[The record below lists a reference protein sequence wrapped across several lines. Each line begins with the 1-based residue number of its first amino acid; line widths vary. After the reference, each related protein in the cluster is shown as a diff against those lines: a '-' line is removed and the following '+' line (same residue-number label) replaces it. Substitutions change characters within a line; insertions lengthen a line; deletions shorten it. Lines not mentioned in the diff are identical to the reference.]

1 MDGAT
6 NEPMQPIRDWFRRHF
21 SNRQVVILTTILVGA
36 TLVIVF
42 FADMLIPVIA
52 AVVIAYLLQG
62 FVARLEGFGLN
73 HTLAAWVVFLAFM
86 AFFLVVVLGLLP
98 LLFRQMSQLLQ
109 QIPLLISEA
118 QHALLQLPEQYP
130 DFITVDQV
138 RQFTMRLRTELV
150 LMTQSLLSYSVSSIV
165 AVVTAVVYLILVPVL
180 VFFFVKDRSRILTWL
195 TGFLPNER
203 QLTARVWSE
212 VNAQIANYVR
222 GKFLEILIVGVVT
235 YVVFGFLG
243 LRYALLLS
251 VLTGFSV
258 LIPYVGATAVTLP
271 VAAVAYLQHGFTA
284 PFGYALIAYGVIQ
297 ALDGNLLAPLLLGE
311 AVNIHPVAIIV
322 AILFF
327 GGLWGFWG
335 VFFAIPLAT
344 VVNAVLRAWPKT
356 AAAAGGGASD
366 P

>member
-1 MDGAT
+1 
-6 NEPMQPIRDWFRRHF
+6 MQPLRDWFRRHF
-21 SNRQVVILTTILVGA
+21 SNRQVVILTTILVVA

-42 FADMLIPVIA
+42 FADMLVPVIA

-62 FVARLEGFGLN
+62 FVSRLEGLGLG
-73 HTLAAWVVFLAFM
+73 HTIAAWIVFLAFM
-86 AFFLVVVLGLLP
+86 AFFLVAAFGLLP
-98 LLFRQMSQLLQ
+98 LLFRQMTQLLQ

-118 QHALLQLPEQYP
+118 QHALLRLPEQYP

-150 LMTQSLLSYSVSSIV
+150 LMTQALVSYSVSSIV
-165 AVVTAVVYLILVPVL
+165 AVITAVVYLILVPVL
-180 VFFFVKDRSRILTWL
+180 VFFFVKDRSRIVAWL
-195 TGFLPNER
+195 TGFLPSER
-203 QLTARVWSE
+203 QLTTRVWSE
-212 VNAQIANYVR
+212 VNAQIGNYVR

-235 YVVFGFLG
+235 YVVFGVLG

-271 VAAVAYLQHGFTA
+271 VAAVAYLQYGFTA
-284 PFGYALIAYGVIQ
+284 PFTYALIAYGVIQ

-344 VVNAVLRAWPKT
+344 VVNAVLRAWPKPP
-356 AAAAGGGASD
+356 AGSPPPA